1 MYLSGIGL
9 QAIYKSFRMAE
20 RELRDPVLGR
30 AYVEIVAAAQAP
42 LRPDWPF
49 SDVGR
54 AGSQDAAHDAERDRC
69 PPHLGEASLREA
81 AGALRK
87 TAADIARDVGYGD
100 PNGRGSINRPV
111 RERYH
116 TTDGKVTAVRGSPYR
131 TGPTRSGLKGGPQ
144 PTATNCRPTTAAA
157 SQAASPTTPPS
168 KRPPVGLVGHV
179 PHPCPSVTDAQA

>member
-1 MYLSGIGL
+1 MPLTMQNVIDARRTWARPAFEKL
-9 QAIYKSFRMAE
+9 QEHFE
-20 RELRDPVLGR
+20 R
-30 AYVEIVAAAQAP
+30 
-42 LRPDWPF
+42 
-49 SDVGR
+49 
-54 AGSQDAAHDAERDRC
+54 
-69 PPHLGEASLREA
+69 
-81 AGALRK
+81 